1 MMVEPPMLLPLQDF
15 PRNLGQQSGCSLP
28 GSLWWLC
35 MFQAE
40 TWGSGWCCLN
50 FLLKHLTFLRL
61 LWCSVYNARLIY
73 CLMPRNKIGLWAAS
87 MDKHGQERT
96 VLVCRLLWNWTLM
109 DSGLFLSDQWIWT
122 FFASNPRKGS
132 PAHGGGTFSP
142 TSMNQVD
149 PALGHWHGS
158 WSI

>member
-73 CLMPRNKIGLWAAS
+73 CLMPRNKNGLWAAS
-87 MDKHGQERT
+87 MDK
-96 VLVCRLLWNWTLM
+96 N
-109 DSGLFLSDQWIWT
+109 GLFLFEGCCGTGPLWIVAC
-122 FFASNPRKGS
+122 FSAISEHGPSS
-132 PAHGGGTFSP
+132 PVTLGRVPQHMVMEPSALF
-142 TSMNQVD
+142 SMNQVD